1 MIKLNK
7 NKKIFICCTE
17 QSGENIAYN
26 ICKRLE
32 KYNYQIDGVGG
43 NLSEKYFTNKYFDI
57 SIFKSLGLI
66 EIILSIPK
74 FIKIIN
80 FLFLKILNNNY
91 DLVIL
96 IDSPDFNYQLAKKL
110 KKNNFNKQ
118 IIQIVAPTVWA
129 WREGR
134 AKKFSL
140 VYDEILTLFK
150 FEKKYFEKYGLKTTF
165 IGHPVSQINSNFTE
179 TNKQKKLISFLFG
192 SRENEIIKLY
202 PYFNIIH
209 DYLIKNNLHQYELF
223 IPTLPHLKK
232 IIQKITN
239 NWKIK
244 LIISDDFNENENLYK
259 KVFVSVTCSGTASL
273 EISKRMIPQ
282 IVIYKL
288 NLITF
293 FIFSFLINIK
303 FANILNILNNKMIIT
318 EVVNDKLNK
327 KNLLFAFNQLIFDKS
342 FRDNQIKNVKKSIL
356 EIDSLSNPYEICEKR
371 VTDIISKAI

>member
-1 MIKLNK
+1 MKK

-43 NLSEKYFTNKYFDI
+43 QLSQKYFTKKYFDI
-57 SIFKSLGLI
+57 SIFKSLGFI

-80 FLFLKILNNNY
+80 FLLLKILKYNY

-110 KKNNFNKQ
+110 KKNNFNNK

-223 IPTLPHLKK
+223 IPTLPHLKE

-288 NLITF
+288 NFITF
-293 FIFSFLINIK
+293 FIFSFLINIR

-318 EVVNDKLNK
+318 EVVNNKLNK
-327 KNLLFAFNQLIFDKS
+327 KNLLFAFNKLISDQS
-342 FRDNQIKNVKKSIL
+342 FRDNQIKNVKESIF

>member
-1 MIKLNK
+1 MKK

-43 NLSEKYFTNKYFDI
+43 QLSQKYFTKKYFDI
-57 SIFKSLGLI
+57 SIFKSLGFI

-80 FLFLKILNNNY
+80 FLLLKILKYNY

-110 KKNNFNKQ
+110 KKNNFNNK

-209 DYLIKNNLHQYELF
+209 DYLIKHNLHQYELF

-293 FIFSFLINIK
+293 FIFSFLINIR

-318 EVVNDKLNK
+318 EVVNNKLNK
-327 KNLLFAFNQLIFDKS
+327 KNLLFAFNKLISDQS
-342 FRDNQIKNVKKSIL
+342 FRDNQIKNVKESIF

>member
-1 MIKLNK
+1 LKK
-7 NKKIFICCTE
+7 NTKIFICCTE

-43 NLSEKYFTNKYFDI
+43 QLSQKYFTNKYFDI

-80 FLFLKILNNNY
+80 FLLLKILKNNY

-110 KKNNFNKQ
+110 KKNNFNNK

-129 WREGR
+129 WRESR

-165 IGHPVSQINSNFTE
+165 IGHPVSQINSNINE
-179 TNKQKKLISFLFG
+179 SNKQKKLIAFLFG

-209 DYLIKNNLHQYELF
+209 DYLIKNNLNQYELF
-223 IPTLPHLKK
+223 IPTLPHLKNT
-232 IIQKITN
+232 IQKITK
-239 NWKIK
+239 NWKVK
-244 LIISDDFNENENLYK
+244 VIISDDINENENLYN

-293 FIFSFLINIK
+293 FIFSFLVNIR

-318 EVVNDKLNK
+318 EIVNNKLNK
-327 KNLLFAFNQLIFDKS
+327 KNLLFAFNQLIFDQS
-342 FRDNQIKNVKKSIL
+342 FRDNQIKNVKKSII

-371 VTDIISKAI
+371 VIDIISKAI

>member
-1 MIKLNK
+1 MKK
-7 NKKIFICCTE
+7 NTKIFICCTE

-26 ICKRLE
+26 ICKRVE

-43 NLSEKYFTNKYFDI
+43 QLSEKYFTNKYFDI

-80 FLFLKILNNNY
+80 FLLLKILKYNY

-110 KKNNFNKQ
+110 KKNHFNNK

-192 SRENEIIKLY
+192 SRENEIMKLY

-223 IPTLPHLKK
+223 IPTLPHLKE

-293 FIFSFLINIK
+293 FIFSFLINIR

-318 EVVNDKLNK
+318 EVVNNKLNK
-327 KNLLFAFNQLIFDKS
+327 KNLLFAFNKLISDQS
-342 FRDNQIKNVKKSIL
+342 FRDNQIKNVKESIF

>member
-1 MIKLNK
+1 M
-7 NKKIFICCTE
+7 
-17 QSGENIAYN
+17 
-26 ICKRLE
+26 
-32 KYNYQIDGVGG
+32 GG
-43 NLSEKYFTNKYFDI
+43 QLSQKYFTKKYFDI
-57 SIFKSLGLI
+57 SIFKSLGFI

-80 FLFLKILNNNY
+80 FLLLKILKYNY

-110 KKNNFNKQ
+110 KKNNFNNKV
-118 IIQIVAPTVWA
+118 IQIVAPTVWA

-209 DYLIKNNLHQYELF
+209 DFLGDGGLF
-223 IPTLPHLKK
+223 CR
-232 IIQKITN
+232 Q
-239 NWKIK
+239 
-244 LIISDDFNENENLYK
+244 ISEW
-259 KVFVSVTCSGTASL
+259 SC
-273 EISKRMIPQ
+273 
-282 IVIYKL
+282 
-288 NLITF
+288 
-293 FIFSFLINIK
+293 
-303 FANILNILNNKMIIT
+303 
-318 EVVNDKLNK
+318 
-327 KNLLFAFNQLIFDKS
+327 
-342 FRDNQIKNVKKSIL
+342 
-356 EIDSLSNPYEICEKR
+356 
-371 VTDIISKAI
+371 

>member
-1 MIKLNK
+1 MKK

-43 NLSEKYFTNKYFDI
+43 QLSEKYFTKKFFDI
-57 SIFKSLGLI
+57 SIFKSLGFI

-80 FLFLKILNNNY
+80 FLLLKILKYNY

-110 KKNNFNKQ
+110 KKNNFNKK

-192 SRENEIIKLY
+192 SRENEIMKLY

-223 IPTLPHLKK
+223 IPTLPHLKE

-293 FIFSFLINIK
+293 FIFSFLINIR

-318 EVVNDKLNK
+318 EVVNNKLNK
-327 KNLLFAFNQLIFDKS
+327 KNLLFAFNKLISDQS
-342 FRDNQIKNVKKSIL
+342 FRDNQIKNVKESIF

>member
-1 MIKLNK
+1 MKK

-17 QSGENIAYN
+17 QSGENISYN
-26 ICKRLE
+26 LCKRLE

-43 NLSEKYFTNKYFDI
+43 QLSQKYFTKKYFDI
-57 SIFKSLGLI
+57 SIFKSLGFI

-80 FLFLKILNNNY
+80 FLLLKILKYNY

-110 KKNNFNKQ
+110 KKNNFNNK

-223 IPTLPHLKK
+223 IPTLPHLKE

-293 FIFSFLINIK
+293 FIFSFLINIR

-318 EVVNDKLNK
+318 EVVNNKLNK
-327 KNLLFAFNQLIFDKS
+327 KNLLFAFNKLISDQS
-342 FRDNQIKNVKKSIL
+342 FRDNQIKNVKESIF

>member
-1 MIKLNK
+1 MKK

-43 NLSEKYFTNKYFDI
+43 QLSQKYFTKKYFDI
-57 SIFKSLGLI
+57 SIFKSLGFI

-80 FLFLKILNNNY
+80 FLLLKILKYNY

-110 KKNNFNKQ
+110 KKNNFNNK

-179 TNKQKKLISFLFG
+179 TNKQKNLISFLFG
-192 SRENEIIKLY
+192 SRENEILKLY

-223 IPTLPHLKK
+223 IPTLPHLKE

-293 FIFSFLINIK
+293 FIFSFLINIR

-318 EVVNDKLNK
+318 EVVNNKLNK
-327 KNLLFAFNQLIFDKS
+327 KNLLFAFNKLISDQS
-342 FRDNQIKNVKKSIL
+342 FRDNQIKNVKESIS

-371 VTDIISKAI
+371 ITDIISKAI

>member
-1 MIKLNK
+1 LKK

-43 NLSEKYFTNKYFDI
+43 QLSQKYFTKKYFDI
-57 SIFKSLGLI
+57 SIFKSLGFI

-80 FLFLKILNNNY
+80 FLLLKILKYNY

-110 KKNNFNKQ
+110 KKNNFNNK

-165 IGHPVSQINSNFTE
+165 IGHPVSQINSNFTDSNE
-179 TNKQKKLISFLFG
+179 QKKLIAFLFG

-209 DYLIKNNLHQYELF
+209 DYLVKNNLHQYELF
-223 IPTLPHLKK
+223 IPTLPHLKE

-244 LIISDDFNENENLYK
+244 LIISDDFNENENFYK

-293 FIFSFLINIK
+293 FIFSFLINIR

-318 EVVNDKLNK
+318 EVVNNKLNK
-327 KNLLFAFNQLIFDKS
+327 KNLLFAFNKLISDQS
-342 FRDNQIKNVKKSIL
+342 FRDNQIKNVKESIF

>member
-1 MIKLNK
+1 MKK

-43 NLSEKYFTNKYFDI
+43 QLSQKYFTKKFFDI
-57 SIFKSLGLI
+57 SIFKSLGFI

-80 FLFLKILNNNY
+80 FLLLKILKYNY

-110 KKNNFNKQ
+110 KKNNFNNKV
-118 IIQIVAPTVWA
+118 IQIVAPTVWA

-192 SRENEIIKLY
+192 SRENEILKLY

-223 IPTLPHLKK
+223 IPTLPHLKE

-293 FIFSFLINIK
+293 FIFSFLIKIR

-318 EVVNDKLNK
+318 EVVNTKLNK
-327 KNLLFAFNQLIFDKS
+327 KNLLFAFNKLISDQS
-342 FRDNQIKNVKKSIL
+342 FRDNQIKNVKESIF

>member
-1 MIKLNK
+1 MKK

-17 QSGENIAYN
+17 QSGENISYN
-26 ICKRLE
+26 LCKRLE

-43 NLSEKYFTNKYFDI
+43 QLSQKYFTKKYFDI
-57 SIFKSLGLI
+57 SIFKSLGFI

-80 FLFLKILNNNY
+80 FLLLKILKYNY

-110 KKNNFNKQ
+110 KKNNFNNK

-223 IPTLPHLKK
+223 IPTLPHLKE

-293 FIFSFLINIK
+293 FIFSFLINIR

-318 EVVNDKLNK
+318 ELVNNKLNK
-327 KNLLFAFNQLIFDKS
+327 KNLLFAFNKLISDQS
-342 FRDNQIKNVKKSIL
+342 FRDNQIKNVKESIF